1 MLEASYVLIDTLEMK
16 GSIDNVRGDLIPRLS
31 DVRRAPARYHRV
43 LPLPVIKCY
52 QCVVLGASAHI
63 LTIGITERENEA
75 LLQFLQVLTG
85 ATIFPVLVEPRR
97 MRLLVVRIE
106 RHQRF
111 SRRYSRAYYT
121 QQLPAQLRQILA
133 LREEIRE
140 RA

>member
-1 MLEASYVLIDTLEMK
+1 MLKASYVLIDTIEMK
-16 GSIDNVRGDLIPRLS
+16 SRTDSVRGELIPRLN
-31 DVRRAPARYHRV
+31 DVRRAPVRYHRI
-43 LPLPVIKCY
+43 LPLPVIKSY
-52 QCVVLGASAHI
+52 QCVVLGAAAHI
-63 LTIGITERENEA
+63 LTVGVTERENEA

-111 SRRYSRAYYT
+111 SRRYSRAYYAL
-121 QQLPAQLRQILA
+121 QLPAQLRLLLT
-133 LREEIRE
+133 LREEMGE